1 MATTH
6 GYDVHTGPATGAAP
20 AQPVAARIVPAQ
32 IVPVQAGPAVP
43 TQPAE
48 QRAVNRPAERAW
60 AITRIGLGFIFLWAF
75 VDKTFGLGFA
85 TLTER
90 AWLTG
95 ASPTTGFLKGT
106 GENALGGVFGALAGQ
121 GWVDWLFML
130 GLLGVGTALLLGI
143 GLRIAAVAGGLM
155 MILMWAAELPLQN
168 NPVLDDHLIYTAV
181 LAGLALAGAG
191 TTWGIGTWW
200 ATTPLVRRYPI
211 LR

>member
-6 GYDVHTGPATGAAP
+6 GYDVHTGPVGAIP
-20 AQPVAARIVPAQ
+20 AQPVPAVPAQ
-32 IVPVQAGPAVP
+32 PVPAQVV
-43 TQPAE
+43 E

-75 VDKTFGLGFA
+75 VDKVFGLGFA
-85 TLTER
+85 TPAER

-130 GLLGVGTALLLGI
+130 GLLGVGTALILGI
-143 GLRIAAVAGGLM
+143 GLRIAAVAGGVM
-155 MILMWAAELPLQN
+155 MVLMWAAELPLQN
-168 NPVLDDHLIYTAV
+168 NPFLDDHLIYTAV

-191 TTWGIGTWW
+191 TTWGIGAWW